1 MPDLTVTLVQSE
13 LVWEDSAAN
22 LAALGGQLSSG
33 AMDTD
38 LIVLPEMFASGF
50 SMNPAPIAQRMDGP
64 AVAWMSAVAAEQ
76 NAAVAGSLIIA
87 EGGKYY
93 NRLIWAAPDGG
104 LATYDKR
111 HRFRMAGEHDVY
123 AAGDRL
129 LTVNWRGWRI
139 RPFICYDLRFP
150 LWTRNLGN
158 AYDVALFVA
167 NWPERRAP
175 HWRQLL
181 VARAI
186 ENQCY
191 VVGVNRVGT
200 DGNGVFYSG
209 DSAVIAPEG
218 EVLFE
223 SRIDAGCH
231 THVLSRHRLDAYRK
245 SFPAWMDADHD
256 LLRLPR

>member
-1 MPDLTVTLVQSE
+1 MPDLSVTLVQSD

-22 LAALGGQLSSG
+22 LAALKGQLPSG
-33 AMDTD
+33 EMDTD
-38 LIVLPEMFASGF
+38 LIVLPEMFATGF
-50 SMNPAPIAQRMDGP
+50 SMNPAPIAQTMDGP
-64 AVAWMSAVAAEQ
+64 AVQWMRALAAEKT
-76 NAAVAGSLIIA
+76 AAVTGSLIIA
-87 EGGKYY
+87 EDGNYY
-93 NRLIWAAPDGG
+93 NRLIWAAPDGAI
-104 LATYDKR
+104 ATYDKR

-123 AAGDRL
+123 AAGNRL
-129 LTVNWRGWRI
+129 LTVDWRGWRI

-150 LWTRNLGN
+150 LWTRNLDN

-181 VARAI
+181 IARAI
-186 ENQCY
+186 ENLSY

-231 THVLSRHRLDAYRK
+231 TQVLSRERLDTYRQT
-245 SFPAWMDADHD
+245 FPAWMDADQD
-256 LLRLPR
+256 MLLPPR